1 MCKFK
6 PFNKHVLVEKIS
18 SAKNP
23 DLSPVLI
30 PEDAQVGEQERYGLV
45 RFIRASNDCEQFLIN
60 MNKDRDPWAIQ
71 TGTMDDV
78 FMTSARNNGNMSLV
92 VDISMIEDVKIQ
104 NKIYHIVHQNY
115 IVGVVD
121 E

>member
-1 MCKFK
+1 MHK
-6 PFNKHVLVEKIS
+6 LAS
-18 SAKNP
+18 KN
-23 DLSPVLI
+23 D
-30 PEDAQVGEQERYGLV
+30 
-45 RFIRASNDCEQFLIN
+45 